1 MKELTEFVT
10 KAINGDTEAF
20 EELYTRTYKQVYFTC
35 MTFLKNEQDASD
47 ISQEVYVTAMQ
58 SISTL
63 KDAERFESWIG
74 KLAVNK
80 CINSLKKKRAFPAE
94 DEILEE
100 WAEGS
105 DELLL
110 PEEYVIQEEKRKILH
125 AIIRENL
132 SEALYQTVVLYYF
145 QNMSVNEIAELMEC
159 PVSTV
164 TARLSKA
171 RNKVKEAVLK
181 YEDKSGNKLHGLAL
195 VPIFA
200 MLFKTEAE
208 ASEPV
213 NVWVK
218 VRTMAPARKLPVE
231 AVKTGGKVMLNSLKA
246 KILVA
251 VLALVLVGGT
261 IAAVAVSNNAQ
272 DKRNDRNN
280 ESVKEEGGDESRED
294 MFADNTEDSAEQEAE
309 SDELEEMPTEGTA
322 ETNEPGEPDYYAMAE
337 NILDQIDVFFT
348 ALISGDARTLLAM
361 GYEDSEVY
369 EDLAKMSEYDCT
381 SQFLQTIYRDVKY
394 CVNDETVED
403 LAWNLQIAY
412 SASSTNG
419 GSTSVPMEYSVP
431 LMMIFDRMYYATCEE
446 GEVAAPHSQIVA
458 KVVDNDEAFPII
470 EEIMEEVPMVRGTGF
485 YITLPDANGDF
496 KIVLDPIMES
506 LEMDDL
512 VRIDERYPA
521 RFLCEQ
527 LDLLWDATVGPENG
541 SFYENGEAMMELDR
555 LLEARDFAGF
565 EAYLSSLTGEDYATE
580 YGDKYGHYADLTD
593 TQKNFVDAFVKEEM
607 EYDFVD
613 YVITEDNNHNGRRF
627 GTFILTF
634 PVLNDR
640 ENRDISL
647 ADWYNEND
655 IMEYAMVHVGVTANP
670 KDFRNMLYLYYTV
683 IQYAMQN
690 IE

>member
-1 MKELTEFVT
+1 MKDLTEFVT
-10 KAINGDTEAF
+10 KAINGDMEAF

-58 SISTL
+58 NISTL

-80 CINSLKKKRAFPAE
+80 CINSLKKKKAFPVE
-94 DEILEE
+94 DEVIEE

-110 PEEYVIQEEKRKILH
+110 PEEYVVQEEKRKILQG
-125 AIIRENL
+125 IIKETL
-132 SEALYQTVVLYYF
+132 SETLYQTVVLYYF
-145 QNMSVNEIAELMEC
+145 QNMPVNEIAELMEC

-171 RNKVKEAVLK
+171 RNKIKEAVLG
-181 YEDKSGNKLHGLAL
+181 YEEKSGNKLHGLAL
-195 VPIFA
+195 VPILA
-200 MLFKTEAE
+200 MLFRTEAE

-213 NVWVK
+213 NVWAK

-261 IAAVAVSNNAQ
+261 IAAVVVSNNAQ
-272 DKRNDRNN
+272 NKDNDKKN
-280 ESVKEEGGDESRED
+280 ESVKEKENEESRED
-294 MFADNTEDSAEQEAE
+294 LFADEIEDSEEHVAE
-309 SDELEEMPTEGTA
+309 SDEFEEPQTE
-322 ETNEPGEPDYYAMAE
+322 ESVEIDEPGEPDYYAMAE

-348 ALISGDARTLLAM
+348 ALISGDAATVLAM

-369 EDLAKMSEYDCT
+369 EDLAKMCEHDCT
-381 SQFLQTIYRDVKY
+381 TQFLQTIYGDVKH
-394 CVNDETVED
+394 CINEETVED

-412 SASSTNG
+412 SAG
-419 GSTSVPMEYSVP
+419 GASVSVPMEYSVP
-431 LMMIFDRMYYATCEE
+431 LMMIFDKMYYATHAE
-446 GEVAAPHSQIVA
+446 GEEVAPSSQIVA
-458 KVVDNDEAFPII
+458 KVVDNEEAFPII
-470 EEIMEEVPMVRGTGF
+470 ESIMKEVPMVRGTGF
-485 YITLPDANGDF
+485 YITLPDENGDV

-527 LDLLWDATVGPENG
+527 LDLLSDAIVGPGNG
-541 SFYENGEAMMELDR
+541 SFYENGEALGELDS
-555 LLEARDFAGF
+555 LLKARDFAGF
-565 EAYLSSLTGEDYATE
+565 EACLSSLTGEDYAVK
-580 YGDKYGHYADLTD
+580 YGDKYGHYADLTEG
-593 TQKNFVDAFVKEEM
+593 QKAFVDAFVKEEV
-607 EYDFVD
+607 EYDLVD

-640 ENRDISL
+640 EQRDVSL

-655 IMEYAMVHVGVTANP
+655 IMEYSMVHAGVTANP
-670 KDFRNMLYLYYTV
+670 KDFENMLYLYYTV
-683 IQYAMQN
+683 IQYAGQN